1 MATYN
6 KRGYKA
12 PKPQDETVDNEF
24 DQYGSVDT
32 ANSTT
37 AEVFNSLDQG
47 ANKMEGWV
55 AKNQKAIFGIV
66 GAIALVTI
74 GYVGYNK
81 FVVEPKND
89 EAANEMFQAQAYY
102 NDAFTNEADKQN
114 LLTLALNGGEGKL
127 GFLGIIDNYKGTA
140 SANLA
145 HYYAGTTYLNQGEFK
160 KAIEQLEQY
169 KLGTDIIIGAQAL
182 GAIGDAFSE
191 LGQHADAFDYYK
203 KAAEHNKNDFTTPRF
218 LYKAGIAALEEG
230 KKAEALKMFNEVK
243 NNYATATE
251 ATMVESLIG
260 LAQ

>member
-12 PKPQDETVDNEF
+12 PKPEDETVDNEF